1 MLSDS
6 RLNKHESM
14 AIQITPPDD
23 NERLEIL
30 HGSLQGIRDSLD
42 EIISHI
48 DDAVEDARDEE
59 IGEKI
64 EILLEAIN
72 STRENLD
79 GIISYADD
87 VCIDVD
93 PR

>member
-1 MLSDS
+1 MKDETPINDEGRIDILAG
-6 RLNKHESM
+6 SM
-14 AIQITPPDD
+14 
-23 NERLEIL
+23 
-30 HGSLQGIRDSLD
+30 QGIRDSLD
-42 EIISHI
+42 EMISTI
-48 DDAVEDARDEE
+48 DDAFDDIKDADVE
-59 IGEKI
+59 EKL

-79 GIISYADD
+79 GLISYADD